1 MRPIRSMD
9 PAELRRLGIAAV
21 SADGYAYLM
30 PDPVTIFLC
39 GLSRSS
45 AMARPADTSTL
56 PETERKG

>member
-9 PAELRRLGIAAV
+9 PEQLQKVGIAAV
-21 SADGYAYLM
+21 SADGYVYLM

-45 AMARPADTSTL
+45 ATDQPAGTSTS
-56 PETERKG
+56 PETEHKG